1 MLSQNQ
7 SKHIRS
13 LHHKKFRE
21 EEQLF
26 LVEGDKMV
34 SELLSGSY
42 ATVTQLFAE
51 PGWLSQNRFLLSK
64 LKAPVTEVTSSE
76 LERISTMVTP
86 NQVLA
91 VVQMLHPHPNLT
103 FPGQRICFYLDGV
116 QDPGNLGTILRIADW
131 FGIPAVYCS
140 ADSADMYN
148 PKVVQSSMG
157 AIFRVPVWRV
167 ALEEL
172 VQHNPGLPVLGAV
185 MDGENA
191 LESRVLPSLGIL
203 VIGNE
208 GKGIR
213 QHNECLLTRRIC
225 IPRHPDGKA
234 ESLNAAVAA
243 GILSA
248 FIPF

>member
-21 EEQLF
+21 SEQLF

-34 SELLSGSY
+34 SELLTGQY
-42 ATVTQLFAE
+42 ADITQLFAE
-51 PGWLSQNRFLLSK
+51 ESWLKQNRSLLAR
-64 LKAPVTEVTSSE
+64 LKAPVTEVSFQE

-91 VVQMLHPHPNLT
+91 VVQMQRPLLNPNL
-103 FPGQRICFYLDGV
+103 PEQRMCFYLDGI

-140 ADSADMYN
+140 ADTADFYN

-157 AIFRVPVWRV
+157 AIFRVPGWRLDV
-167 ALEEL
+167 EEL
-172 VQHNPGLPVLGAV
+172 IQHNPGLPVLGAV

-191 LESRVLPSLGIL
+191 LKTRLLPSQGIL

-208 GKGIR
+208 GNGIR
-213 QHNECLLTRRIC
+213 PTCERLLTHRIS
-225 IPRHPDGKA
+225 IPRHPNGGA